1 MIFYCNLCIIIMWC
15 EGSGSGMIGKYT
27 KPGYV
32 PINVCKLLLF
42 FFFGVQVMLIL
53 KGLPGSGKS
62 YLAEKISQLYENV
75 VVCSADK
82 FFLQDGK

>member
-1 MIFYCNLCIIIMWC
+1 M
-15 EGSGSGMIGKYT
+15 
-27 KPGYV
+27 YV
-32 PINVCKLLLF
+32 NYLF
-42 FFFGVQVMLIL
+42 IFFFGVQVMLIL

-82 FFLQDGK
+82 FFLQDGKWVTFQHQLFYNFMNASGFISLVY